1 MTRAMKN
8 KMGEAIGRGELALGL
23 GVGYVPSSAMPLI
36 ADVAGYSWLF
46 IDLEHSAL
54 SVGDATEVC
63 MAALGNG
70 VAPLVRLGRNS
81 IHDGSRLLD
90 NGAAGIVMPRV
101 HNAEDAARLVSLCKY
116 PPLGVRSWGGP
127 SPHLDFPAAP
137 STELMARAN
146 ASTLAVAMIE
156 SVDGVKHAREIAAT
170 PGLDAILIGAID
182 LSVEMGL
189 GGDVTHASIISDIA
203 RCASIARE
211 HKLLV
216 GLGGVFGAAALPL
229 YRSMGFHFLLGGID
243 YRLLTE
249 AARNRAIQLRQMW
262 DAPAPKG

>member
-1 MTRAMKN
+1 MTHAVKN
-8 KMGEAIGRGELALGL
+8 KMSDEMARGQLALGL
-23 GVGYVPSSAMPLI
+23 GVGYVPTSAMPLI
-36 ADVAGYSWLF
+36 ADAAGFSWLF

-63 MAALGNG
+63 MAALGVG
-70 VAPLVRLGRNS
+70 IAPIVRLGRNS
-81 IHDGSRLLD
+81 IHEGSRLLD

-101 HNAEDAARLVSLCKY
+101 HNAADAERLVSLCKY

-127 SPHLDFPAAP
+127 SPHLDFPATP
-137 STELMARAN
+137 SAELMIRAN
-146 ASTLAVAMIE
+146 ESTLAIAMIE
-156 SVDGVKHAREIAAT
+156 SVDGVKNAREIAET

-189 GGDVTHASIISDIA
+189 SGDVTHASIVGDIA
-203 RCASIARE
+203 RCTKIALE

-216 GLGGVFGAAALPL
+216 GLGGVFGNAVLPL
-229 YRSMGFHFLLGGID
+229 YRDMGFHFLLGGID

-249 AARNRAIQLRQMW
+249 AARNRASQLRQMW
-262 DAPAPKG
+262 NAPKSS